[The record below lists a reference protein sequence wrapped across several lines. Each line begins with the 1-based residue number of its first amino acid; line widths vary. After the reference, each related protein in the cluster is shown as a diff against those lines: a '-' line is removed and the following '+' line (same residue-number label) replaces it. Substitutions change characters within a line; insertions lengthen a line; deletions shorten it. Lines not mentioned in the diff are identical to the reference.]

1 LTRSRVTGS
10 LFFVLR
16 YRLPIALLIFF
27 FSIVGSLNA
36 FCLLEN
42 QAPTKS
48 ASQTPSSISCLDND
62 ENPFLSPVYQ
72 GHKKIY
78 FPKAEKRTVT
88 AYQEAFLQE
97 DRPCSNSSGP
107 PGAISFPLSISIY
120 QLKTVYLI

>member
-1 LTRSRVTGS
+1 

-62 ENPFLSPVYQ
+62 ENPFLSQGYH

-78 FPKAEKRTVT
+78 FPKIERMAINAHRAT
-88 AYQEAFLQE
+88 FLKE
-97 DRPCSNSSGP
+97 GPSYPNPLGPSG
-107 PGAISFPLSISIY
+107 AVFVPLTIPIY
-120 QLKTVYLI
+120 QLKTAYRI